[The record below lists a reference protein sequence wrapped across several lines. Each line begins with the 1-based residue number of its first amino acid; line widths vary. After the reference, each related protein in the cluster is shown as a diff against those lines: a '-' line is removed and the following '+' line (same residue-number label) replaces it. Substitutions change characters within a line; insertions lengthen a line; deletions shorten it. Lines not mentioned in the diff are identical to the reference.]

1 MSPRPE
7 DEIAALLR
15 SAYGGDAGVEM
26 TDDGLNF
33 WVRPASGGSMHARLA
48 DVNSP
53 VLAALLGM
61 VLDRNID
68 TSTLRGKLIA
78 SLDSAIPTTRRDDGD
93 RGDYAAGAPW
103 RDPAHGVP

>member
-1 MSPRPE
+1 MSPAPE

-15 SAYGGDAGVEM
+15 SAYGGDADVEM
-26 TDDGLNF
+26 TDNGLNF

-48 DVNSP
+48 DANSP

-61 VLDRNID
+61 VLYQNID
-68 TSTLRGKLIA
+68 TSAPHGKLIA
-78 SLDSAIPTTRRDDGD
+78 YQEGANGD
-93 RGDYAAGAPW
+93 RGDHAAGAPR